1 MTPMA
6 TRTTRVLPLL
16 LLLAACSPADTTTAG
31 GSTQG
36 AASPGSANSGQASLS
51 EPERKLLSNLRFAI
65 EIDAQ
70 PAFAGIEPEDLVLE
84 QGRLVVR
91 GSAAQIADAYALC
104 DSLLASSGGY
114 GKLTHTQVFVDGRLA
129 ADSVF
134 AADGTAGCET
144 R

>member
-1 MTPMA
+1 VNHTFA
-6 TRTTRVLPLL
+6 RSGTASALVV
-16 LLLAACSPADTTTAG
+16 LLAGCSGASPSAAG
-31 GSTQG
+31 GS
-36 AASPGSANSGQASLS
+36 AAAPAAAKAESALS

-70 PAFAGIEPEDLVLE
+70 PAFAGIEPEDLVIE

-114 GKLTHTQVFVDGRLA
+114 GKLTHTQIFVDGRLA

-134 AADGTAGCET
+134 GADGSAGCET